1 VIYLAALLV
10 VAAFILALRLFHVV
24 AVARDIIDRTRGA
37 TATLR
42 AADLDDD
49 AKERAIQATAG
60 QLLVRFVS
68 ITLRAVGA
76 LAVPTA
82 LLWLLDVAGLV
93 SMGAVTAFLLRWD
106 VIVGLTVALLV
117 AHLVVQRTIRRA

>member
-1 VIYLAALLV
+1 MIYLAALLV
-10 VAAFILALRLFHVV
+10 VAAFIIALRLFHVV
-24 AVARDIIDRTRGA
+24 AVARDIVDRTRGA

-49 AKERAIQATAG
+49 AKERAIQAAAG

-93 SMGAVTAFLLRWD
+93 SMAAVTAFLLRWD
-106 VIVGLTVALLV
+106 VIVGLTVVLLV
-117 AHLVVQRTIRRA
+117 AYLVVQRTTRRA

>member
-1 VIYLAALLV
+1 MIYLAALLV

>member
-10 VAAFILALRLFHVV
+10 VAAFIIALRLFHVV
-24 AVARDIIDRTRGA
+24 AVARDIVDRTRGA

-49 AKERAIQATAG
+49 AKERAIQAAAG

-93 SMGAVTAFLLRWD
+93 SMAAVTAFLLRWD
-106 VIVGLTVALLV
+106 VIVGLTVVLLV
-117 AHLVVQRTIRRA
+117 AYLVVQRTTRRA